1 MRGSKMLVMVLAV
14 VTFAVSPVVAMAA
27 SQTYGNSW
35 KSGMPV
41 YRSMEGKV
49 AALDLTSK
57 TIQVM
62 PTDGSMPG
70 PVRVAIGDQTVI
82 RQGMLHRTL
91 ANLKIGEDVN
101 LMYSGSA
108 NTWVAD
114 NINVL
119 DSSVPVAQY
128 LGSR

>member
-1 MRGSKMLVMVLAV
+1 MRGTRMLLMVLAV

-27 SQTYGNSW
+27 SQPSWNSG
-35 KSGMPV
+35 KSGMLD

-49 AALDLTSK
+49 TAVDLTAK

-91 ANLKIGEDVN
+91 ASLKIGDDVN
-101 LMYSGSA
+101 LRYSGSA

>member
-1 MRGSKMLVMVLAV
+1 MRGSRILLMLLAV
-14 VTFAVSPVVAMAA
+14 VTFAVSPAVALAA
-27 SQTYGNSW
+27 PQPSW
-35 KSGMPV
+35 PSGKSGTV
-41 YRSMEGKV
+41 DYRSIEGKV
-49 AALDLTSK
+49 TAVDLTSK

-62 PTDGSMPG
+62 PSDGSMPS

-91 ANLKIGEDVN
+91 ASLKIGEDVN
-101 LMYSGSA
+101 LMYSGPA
-108 NTWVAD
+108 NAWVAD

-119 DSSVPVAQY
+119 DSSVSVAQY

>member
-1 MRGSKMLVMVLAV
+1 MLLLAV
-14 VTFAVSPVVAMAA
+14 VAFAVGPTVASAA
-27 SQTYGNSW
+27 SQPSWNSG
-35 KSGMPV
+35 KSGMLD

-49 AALDLTSK
+49 TALDLTSK

-62 PTDGSMPG
+62 PTDGSMPA
-70 PVRVAIGDQTVI
+70 PVRVTIGDQTVI
-82 RQGMLHRTL
+82 RQGVFHRSL

-101 LMYSGSA
+101 LRYSGSG

-114 NINVL
+114 NINIL
-119 DSSVPVAQY
+119 DPSVPVAHY

>member
-1 MRGSKMLVMVLAV
+1 MRGSKMLMLLLAV
-14 VTFAVSPVVAMAA
+14 VAFAGGPTVVFAA
-27 SQTYGNSW
+27 PQPSWNSG
-35 KSGMPV
+35 KTGMLE
-41 YRSMEGKV
+41 YHSMEGKV
-49 AALDLTSK
+49 TALDLTSK

-91 ANLKIGEDVN
+91 ANLKIGEDVS
-101 LMYSGSA
+101 LRYSGSA
-108 NTWVAD
+108 STWVAD

-119 DSSVPVAQY
+119 DSSVPVARY

>member
-1 MRGSKMLVMVLAV
+1 MRGSKMLMLLLTV
-14 VTFAVSPVVAMAA
+14 VAFAVGPAVAMAA
-27 SQTYGNSW
+27 SQPSWNSG
-35 KSGMPV
+35 KSGMLD
-41 YRSMEGKV
+41 YRSTEGKV
-49 AALDLTSK
+49 AALDFTAK
-57 TIQVM
+57 TIQIM

-70 PVRVAIGDQTVI
+70 PVRVAIGDRTVI

-91 ANLKIGEDVN
+91 ADLKIGEDVN
-101 LMYSGSA
+101 LRYSGSG

-114 NINVL
+114 SINVV

>member
-1 MRGSKMLVMVLAV
+1 MRGSKMLMLLLAVAAFAGGPTIVLA
-14 VTFAVSPVVAMAA
+14 APQPAWNA
-27 SQTYGNSW
+27 
-35 KSGMPV
+35 GMTGMIE
-41 YRSMEGKV
+41 YHSMEGKV
-49 AALDLTSK
+49 TALDLASK
-57 TIQVM
+57 TIQVT
-62 PTDGSMPG
+62 PTDGSAPG

-91 ANLKIGEDVN
+91 ASLKIGEDVN
-101 LMYSGSA
+101 LRYSGPA

-119 DSSVPVAQY
+119 DSAVPVAKY